1 MMDQVGK
8 DSQVQRVSY
17 KTDNHLTEGHPDN
30 IPISQAT
37 PADQAKLDSLIRSLK
52 ERGRALEQDIFTF
65 TSTSRYMKELNPD
78 IDWRNVRFALFFL
91 PPFSTY
97 SDLKVYFIISFC

>member
-1 MMDQVGK
+1 MDQVGK

-17 KTDNHLTEGHPDN
+17 KTDYHFTEGHPDN